1 LYRQEPGFSITKGVD
16 MDFRNQ
22 HVIITGGSSGIGRA
36 VASLLTQRG
45 AHVSIIARRQELLD
59 DALGVLEDLR
69 VNHEQRLL
77 ARSADVA
84 DWDQM
89 QETMVALTVDGYPP
103 DLLINAAGIVHCGYL
118 QESSMESFYNTV
130 DVDLYGTVHAVK
142 AALPM
147 MMERCSGHIVNFSS
161 VLGFM
166 GSFGYASYCAAK
178 FAVRGFSDVL
188 RHEMKPYGIHV
199 SVVFPQDTDTPQLHY
214 ERQIQPLEAR
224 RVSEGGNRILEVY
237 HVAKLILRGIERR
250 QAYILPGLEA
260 KVSFAIF
267 NGPSFLSNL
276 TRWLFVD
283 RVVARVCRE
292 REAQQHMTV

>member
-1 LYRQEPGFSITKGVD
+1 

-36 VASLLTQRG
+36 VACLLTQRG
-45 AHVSIIARRQELLD
+45 AHVSVIARRQELLD
-59 DALGVLEDLR
+59 EALGVLEDLR
-69 VNHEQRLL
+69 VNREQRLR
-77 ARSADVA
+77 ACSADVA
-84 DWDQM
+84 DWEQM
-89 QETMVALTVDGYPP
+89 RETIAALAADGYPP
-103 DLLINAAGIVHCGYL
+103 DLLINAAGIVHCGYF
-118 QESSMESFYNTV
+118 QESSMESFYNTM

-142 AALPM
+142 AVVPI
-147 MMERCSGHIVNFSS
+147 MMERRSGHIVNFSS
-161 VLGFM
+161 MLGFAA
-166 GSFGYASYCAAK
+166 SFGYASYCAAK

-199 SVVFPQDTDTPQLHY
+199 SVVFPQDTDTPQLHS

-224 RVSEGGNRILEVY
+224 RISEGANRILEVY

-267 NGPSFLSNL
+267 NGPSFLSSL
-276 TRWLFVD
+276 IRWLMID
-283 RVVARVCRE
+283 RVVAQVCRE
-292 REAQQHMTV
+292 REAQQHTTV